1 MIVTSICGCFPNG
14 FSTAK
19 LSGHSLFPFF
29 GAYGGVG
36 TPLFLIMLA
45 LMCALLLWR
54 LWVSFGKLG
63 PGFPPHTGGL
73 LISKI
78 LVRLIR
84 WVFFDGACSEGL
96 CGCGATILMQAG
108 LQYHFHWSAG
118 ARSSSRAKLVAV
130 WGIIRCASR
139 LEIDEMEVA
148 GDSNC
153 YILGAG
159 LFFLWAS
166 CIIQLDVS
174 DQQFQENQVHS
185 CLSRTESVCWFSF
198 QEK

>member
-1 MIVTSICGCFPNG
+1 MCSTVTKIVGFFWEIGPWFPSPHRRSVN
-14 FSTAK
+14 FK
-19 LSGHSLFPFF
+19 DF
-29 GAYGGVG
+29 G
-36 TPLFLIMLA
+36 
-45 LMCALLLWR
+45 
-54 LWVSFGKLG
+54 SS
-63 PGFPPHTGGL
+63 HTMG
-73 LISKI
+73 
-78 LVRLIR
+78 
-84 WVFFDGACSEGL
+84 FFDGACSEGL

-130 WGIIRCASR
+130 WGIIRCASW

-153 YILGAG
+153 YRLGAG

-185 CLSRTESVCWFSF
+185 CLSRTESVC
-198 QEK
+198 